1 MMANNCSHY
10 IVKGLKY
17 SYHDAKGKNDMS
29 VARGEQET
37 IIRRD
42 KDGLHAWSDIPS
54 DIRQFRRQGW
64 TVEKEDRYGVS
75 FSAPD
80 HAISIKP
87 AVKRKRQMSDEQK
100 RALTERL
107 YKKAV

>member
-1 MMANNCSHY
+1 
-10 IVKGLKY
+10 
-17 SYHDAKGKNDMS
+17 MS

-42 KDGLHAWSDIPS
+42 KDGLHAWSNILS
-54 DIRQFRRQGW
+54 DIRQFRKQGW

-75 FSAPD
+75 FIAPD
-80 HAISIKP
+80 HAISIRP

-100 RALTERL
+100 QALTERL
-107 YKKAV
+107 YRKAV